1 MEEVEG
7 SIFDGD
13 TVVVTGT
20 TVLLDALDAV
30 PGSADGAGWHA
41 HVALPLGMV
50 LGPGKQLRLD
60 TADGRSGLVALLD
73 APTIEGDRVLYV
85 LTGLGP
91 LAR

>member
-13 TVVVTGT
+13 TIVVEGT
-20 TVLLDALDAV
+20 TVLLDDVDA
-30 PGSADGAGWHA
+30 SAGATGGIGWHA
-41 HVALPLGMV
+41 HIALPLGMV
-50 LGPGKQLRLD
+50 LQPGQQMRLE
-60 TADGRSGLVALLD
+60 TADGRSAPVEILD
-73 APTIEGDRVLYV
+73 SPTIEGDRVLHV

>member
-13 TVVVTGT
+13 TVVVAGT
-20 TVLLDALDAV
+20 TVLLDVLDADSDSTE
-30 PGSADGAGWHA
+30 GTGWHA

-50 LGPGKQLRLD
+50 LQPGQQMRLE
-60 TADGRSGLVALLD
+60 TADGRSGPVELLD
-73 APTIEGDRVLYV
+73 TPTIEGDRVLHV
-85 LTGLGP
+85 FTGLGP